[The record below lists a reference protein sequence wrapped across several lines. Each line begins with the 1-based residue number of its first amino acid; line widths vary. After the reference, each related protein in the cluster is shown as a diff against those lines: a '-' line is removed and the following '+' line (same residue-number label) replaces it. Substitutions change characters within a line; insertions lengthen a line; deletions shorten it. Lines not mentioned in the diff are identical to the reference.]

1 MRQREGDWNDGWVM
15 GEQMKHS
22 TWSSFSSCVF
32 KSSISGGSTNRDGR
46 LMERLRSM
54 GFAPLRNWYP
64 NRASSFQE
72 LRTRSRDNRWE
83 DAVSSELLM
92 SQPYY
97 SLTLSPLLS
106 DP

>member
-1 MRQREGDWNDGWVM
+1 MMAGVM

-46 LMERLRSM
+46 LVERLRSI

-64 NRASSFQE
+64 NRASSFQQ
-72 LRTRSRDNRWE
+72 LRTRSRYIRWE

-92 SQPYY
+92 SLPYY
-97 SLTLSPLLS
+97 SPILSPLLS